1 MAPTGGPHVRLA
13 RRARRWQLGA
23 MTPSQGIRRAIADF
37 CAREHAAQTRL
48 LAELVKEPS
57 DNPPG
62 DCARHA
68 ERAAALLEQ
77 LGLRVERHPVPAD
90 LVQANGMVSA
100 TNLIVRERFGAGP
113 TIALNAHGD
122 VVPPGEGWTAAPYG
136 AEIRDGW
143 MYGRGVAVS
152 KSDFATY
159 AYALLALKSLGA
171 PLAGTVELHLTYD
184 EEAGGA
190 IGPKWLLE
198 QGLSE
203 PDFAIS
209 AGFSYGI
216 VTAHNGCLHLEVLI
230 TGRSAHAARPAT
242 GHDALEGAARV
253 LNALYAH
260 RRDLVNIHSA
270 VPGIDSPTL
279 VVGLIRGGINTNVV
293 PDAVALRLDRRIIPE
308 EDSAEVERRLGRLI
322 QDRVAGLP
330 GIGCEVRRI
339 MLAEPLKPV
348 GGVERLARPLQRS
361 AEAVFGE
368 PIPIHGV
375 PLYTDAR
382 HYAAAGIPTVLYG
395 AGPRTL
401 TEANAHGADERLPL
415 ADLRRATEAVT
426 LSLLD
431 LLSGR

>member
-1 MAPTGGPHVRLA
+1 VRLA
-13 RRARRWQLGA
+13 QRRRRWQLGA
-23 MTPSQGIRRAIADF
+23 MTQDQDIRRALADS
-37 CAREHAAQTRL
+37 CAREHEAQARL
-48 LAELVKEPS
+48 LAELVKVPS

-68 ERAAALLEQ
+68 KRAAALLEN
-77 LGLRVERHPVPAD
+77 LGLCVEPHPVPDD

-122 VVPPGEGWTAAPYG
+122 VVPPGEGWSTDPFG
-136 AEIRDGW
+136 AEIRNGW
-143 MYGRGVAVS
+143 MYGRGAAVS

-159 AYALLALKSLGA
+159 AYALLALKSLA
-171 PLAGTVELHLTYD
+171 RPLAGTVELHLTYD

-190 IGPKWLLE
+190 IGPKWLLD
-198 QGLSE
+198 QGLTE
-203 PDFAIS
+203 PAFAIS

-230 TGRSAHAARPAT
+230 SGRSAHAARPET

-253 LNALYAH
+253 LNALYTH
-260 RRDLVNIHSA
+260 RNDLGNIHSA
-270 VPGIDSPTL
+270 VAGIDSPTL

-293 PDAVALRLDRRIIPE
+293 PDAVSLRLDRRIIPE
-308 EDSAEVERRLGRLI
+308 EDSAEVERRLALLI
-322 QDRVAGLP
+322 QDSVADLP
-330 GIGCEVRRI
+330 GISCAVRRI

-348 GGVERLARPLQRS
+348 PGLERLARPLQRN

-368 PIPIHGV
+368 PIPIYGV

-401 TEANAHGADERLPL
+401 IEANAHAADERLPL
-415 ADLRRATEAVT
+415 ADLRKATEVVALT
-426 LSLLD
+426 LLD
-431 LLSGR
+431 LLRRR